1 MDAIADQFGVDCL
14 EIICDNL
21 GKSTNLLKNQEKM
34 IQIVTKTN
42 ISAVFKSFE
51 SKSHCAYFINI
62 LDKGEVKKVFQEIF
76 ERAPNVFQK
85 FPWFIMSSEFGSGA
99 PELGVKLQFDSNIN
113 LLEHSGDQF
122 HLHELYA
129 LGDQVIFSK
138 IGSYEEEKLKIQ
150 NLDKLGRRR
159 DLQGITLR

>member
-21 GKSTNLLKNQEKM
+21 VKSTNLLKNQEKM

-62 LDKGEVKKVFQEIF
+62 LDKREDE
-76 ERAPNVFQK
+76 
-85 FPWFIMSSEFGSGA
+85 
-99 PELGVKLQFDSNIN
+99 
-113 LLEHSGDQF
+113 
-122 HLHELYA
+122 
-129 LGDQVIFSK
+129 
-138 IGSYEEEKLKIQ
+138 KIQ
-150 NLDKLGRRR
+150 NKRMN
-159 DLQGITLR
+159 ISTVS